1 MREAE
6 IEATQMVRERT
17 VEIGGYLGGEGATVE
32 MGGNSGGEG
41 AVEMEVQRTRMRSV
55 AGEPSLSVAWRTRAE
70 EGATGATRPTGRRA
84 AKRRPR
90 DPKDPEARSSG
101 SAAKT
106 EVTARRISEGA
117 AASPDERHRL
127 WRRDV
132 ERERFLATTRS
143 HTGGGAAHAP
153 SRRTANAQ
161 DSRRDEWSASGG
173 GMEKGVAKGG
183 DRAGRR
189 DETWLMVAAP

>member
-90 DPKDPEARSSG
+90 DP
-101 SAAKT
+101 T
-106 EVTARRISEGA
+106 ETQRRA
-117 AASPDERHRL
+117 AAEVRQKP
-127 WRRDV
+127 
-132 ERERFLATTRS
+132 
-143 HTGGGAAHAP
+143 
-153 SRRTANAQ
+153 
-161 DSRRDEWSASGG
+161 
-173 GMEKGVAKGG
+173 K
-183 DRAGRR
+183 
-189 DETWLMVAAP
+189 